1 MCGIAGFFS
10 PTLTRS
16 QDHLSQTVRL
26 MAFAIR
32 HRGPD
37 DAGAWVD
44 TSAGLALGHARLAIL
59 DLSAAGHQPMVG
71 ASDRYVIAFNGEIYN
86 HLALRTELE
95 ESGSA
100 TLSVDETESRLAGSG
115 QTHPGV
121 LATGARPAW
130 RGHSDTETLLA
141 AIERWGLEQTLQKCV
156 GMFALALWDRDLRH
170 LTLARDRFGEK
181 PLYYGWIGD
190 VAGQG
195 GNVARQG
202 SGLAQSRTFV
212 FGSELKAL
220 RAHPSFKNSI
230 SRPAL
235 AQYLRFTHVPAPLSI
250 YEGIFKLPPGTS
262 LRVDAEF
269 AHNPPEQAMDAPIP
283 YWTLADVVQRG
294 SGEQI
299 TDEVEA
305 IDALHHRLS
314 EAVRLQSIS
323 DVPLG
328 AFLSGGVDSSTIVA
342 LMQAQSSRP
351 IQTFTVGFE
360 EAGFDES
367 PYAAAVAKHLG
378 TDHHALLVT
387 ARETLDVIPQLPQ
400 MYDEPFAD
408 SSQIPTHLVC
418 KAARQNVTV
427 ALSGDAGDELFG
439 GYNRYSWGSRIWNKV
454 GWIPPEQR
462 QWLGAAVQGIS
473 VSAWDSV
480 GRFVGKDRLGDRAHK
495 LASRLLSAKNLD
507 DVYWSLV
514 TEWPGG
520 DSMVK
525 GLSKNE
531 SLDEMTVR
539 RSEPPSG
546 LKDVAERMMFRDA
559 LTYLPDDIL
568 CKVDRAAMSVSLET
582 RVPFLDHRIAELAW
596 RLPLDMKIRG
606 GETKWL
612 LRQVLYQYVPRPL
625 IERPKAGF
633 GIPVGQWLRGP
644 LREWAEALLDD
655 ARIRREGFFNPDPIR
670 KAWGEHLSGQR
681 DWTPRLWTV
690 LMFQAWLEGQ

>member
-1 MCGIAGFFS
+1 
-10 PTLTRS
+10 
-16 QDHLSQTVRL
+16 
-26 MAFAIR
+26 
-32 HRGPD
+32 
-37 DAGAWVD
+37 
-44 TSAGLALGHARLAIL
+44 
-59 DLSAAGHQPMVG
+59 MVG

-115 QTHPGV
+115 QTHPGM

-212 FGSELKAL
+212 FASELKAV

-367 PYAAAVAKHLG
+367 PYAAAVAEHLG
-378 TDHHALLVT
+378 TDHHALLET

-495 LASRLLSAKNLD
+495 LASRLLSARNLD

-633 GIPVGQWLRGP
+633 GTPVGQWLRGP
-644 LREWAEALLDD
+644 LREWAEALLDH

-670 KAWGEHLSGQR
+670 KTWGEHLSGQR